1 MNAFYSAVGKSP
13 LEQRIWISH
22 KGDMQASSCPRRIG
36 MEGHLLTLS
45 FERHVTSMIWA
56 DSLDFNRY
64 CLTARLQMKVSGVSG
79 KIMLDVVD
87 T

>member
-1 MNAFYSAVGKSP
+1 QSW
-13 LEQRIWISH
+13 QRNDLTNCPEIVDH
-22 KGDMQASSCPRRIG
+22 YNMQASRCPRRIG

-56 DSLDFNRY
+56 DSLDFSRY
-64 CLTARLQMKVSGVSG
+64 CLTARLQMMVSGVSG